1 MDRRQRRVF
10 LSVTIGMLVVLAAV
24 FTLLQV
30 APDAGDAV
38 DVIGTVLM
46 VAGGVVLVGALIVL
60 LRNRRT

>member
-1 MDRRQRRVF
+1 MVDGKEFNGQ
-10 LSVTIGMLVVLAAV
+10 A
-24 FTLLQV
+24 TLLQV